1 MIDQPQVQDTQPELP
16 RRRSPLAR
24 RLAIAGAVIVA
35 LIAGVGIG
43 AAANSHSSQ
52 LAASQKTV
60 HRLDGQV
67 GTLNQQVGTL
77 KQQLIT
83 ASQKVATAQ
92 NAAATAQTV
101 ANTRAA
107 AKYAARMS
115 ALQSQQSQVASTQKR
130 LNRQLGAVQASQIGG
145 QSAVYVVGTDMQ
157 AGLYHTQGST
167 DGSNCYFATLNSTNT
182 SDIADNNDFTGPET
196 VQVNSY
202 AFETDGSCTWVKV
215 G

>member
-1 MIDQPQVQDTQPELP
+1 MISPSQMQDAQPELP

-24 RLAIAGAVIVA
+24 RLAIAGSVIVA

-43 AAANSHSSQ
+43 AASNSHSSQ

-60 HRLDGQV
+60 HRLDSQV
-67 GTLNQQVGTL
+67 STL

-92 NAAATAQTV
+92 TV
-101 ANTRAA
+101 ANTRAAA

-115 ALQSQQSQVASTQKR
+115 ALQSQQSQVTRTQRR
-130 LNRQLGAVQASQIGG
+130 LNRQLGTVQASQIGG

-157 AGLYHTQGST
+157 AGLYHSQGST
-167 DGSNCYFATLNSTNT
+167 DGSSCYFATLNSTDT
-182 SDIADNNDFTGPET
+182 SNIADNNNFTGPET

>member
-1 MIDQPQVQDTQPELP
+1 MISHPQVQDAQPELP

-35 LIAGVGIG
+35 LIAGVGI
-43 AAANSHSSQ
+43 AAASNSHSSQ

-60 HRLDGQV
+60 HRLESQI
-67 GTLNQQVGTL
+67 GTL

-92 NAAATAQTV
+92 NAATTAQTV

-115 ALQSQQSQVASTQKR
+115 ALQSQQSQVARTQKR

-157 AGLYHTQGST
+157 AGLYHSQGST
-167 DGSNCYFATLNSTNT
+167 DGSSCYFATLNSTDT
-182 SDIADNNDFTGPET
+182 SNIADNNNFTGPET

>member
-1 MIDQPQVQDTQPELP
+1 MISPSQMQDAQPELP

-24 RLAIAGAVIVA
+24 RLAIAGSVIVA

-43 AAANSHSSQ
+43 AASNSHSSQ

-67 GTLNQQVGTL
+67 STL

-92 NAAATAQTV
+92 TV
-101 ANTRAA
+101 ANTRAAA

-115 ALQSQQSQVASTQKR
+115 ALQSQQSQVTRTQRR
-130 LNRQLGAVQASQIGG
+130 LNRQLGTVQASQIGG

-167 DGSNCYFATLNSTNT
+167 DGGNCYFATLNSTDT
-182 SDIADNNDFTGPET
+182 SNIADNNNFTGPET

>member
-1 MIDQPQVQDTQPELP
+1 MISPSQMQDAQPELP

-24 RLAIAGAVIVA
+24 RLAIAGSVIVA

-43 AAANSHSSQ
+43 AASNSHSSQ

-60 HRLDGQV
+60 HRLDSQV
-67 GTLNQQVGTL
+67 STL

-92 NAAATAQTV
+92 TV
-101 ANTRAA
+101 ANTRAAA

-115 ALQSQQSQVASTQKR
+115 ALQSQQSQVARTQRR
-130 LNRQLGAVQASQIGG
+130 LNRQLGTVQSSQIGG

-157 AGLYHTQGST
+157 AGLYHSQGST
-167 DGSNCYFATLNSTNT
+167 DGGNCYFATLNSTDT
-182 SDIADNNDFTGPET
+182 SNIADNNNFTGPET

>member
-1 MIDQPQVQDTQPELP
+1 MISPSQMQDAQPELP

-24 RLAIAGAVIVA
+24 RLAIAGSVIVA

-43 AAANSHSSQ
+43 AASNSHSSQ

-60 HRLDGQV
+60 HRLDSQV
-67 GTLNQQVGTL
+67 STL

-92 NAAATAQTV
+92 TV
-101 ANTRAA
+101 ANTRAAA

-115 ALQSQQSQVASTQKR
+115 ALQSQQSQVTRTQRR
-130 LNRQLGAVQASQIGG
+130 LNRQLGTVQASQIGG

-167 DGSNCYFATLNSTNT
+167 DGGNCYFATLNSTDT
-182 SDIADNNDFTGPET
+182 SNIADNNNFTGPET